1 MNAQS
6 QPNSLH
12 GACTQRDVSLAH
24 DLPAALDVL
33 VLADTTTKHINTIR
47 DHLAAFEKFS
57 RHRVVTMDYRYFKRK
72 RRSGSVDFGNFDA
85 VVLHYSVIVSDRGRL
100 SSYFREQLAAFA
112 GLKIIFIQDEYR
124 WIDATAAGMAS
135 CEFHVIFSVVN
146 EEIIDRIY
154 RHPALAGV
162 RKEITLTGF
171 VPTELLGREV
181 PRYADRAIDV
191 GYRARRVPS
200 WLGSF
205 AHEKWLIGQKFGE
218 AAKRFELTCDIESD
232 EHKRIYGEAWIAFTS
247 NCKAMLGTE
256 SGASVC
262 DFDGTLQAR
271 VEAYEAANK
280 DASFEEVRRAVLADV
295 DGALT
300 IQVISPRCF
309 EAAALRTLMILYPGA
324 YSGRLTPWRHYV
336 PLERD
341 FSNLE
346 EVVAVLRDPLRAESI
361 IESAYR
367 EVACNKNNTF
377 EGFVEHFDRVVDEE
391 FSRRAISR
399 TKPPAEREQI
409 EQLAKRFESLVRVRA
424 KLILTV
430 RSVVFF
436 VIDRLVP
443 REAQPKVM
451 AGAQSVWRSLFR

>member
-1 MNAQS
+1 MNP
-6 QPNSLH
+6 QPQPGSLR
-12 GACTQRDVSLAH
+12 GMVLSSDASSVRDLSSAFN
-24 DLPAALDVL
+24 VL
-33 VLADTTTKHINTIR
+33 VLADTTTKHTNTIR

-57 RHRVVTMDYRYFKRK
+57 HHRVSTMDYRYFKRK
-72 RRSGSVDFGNFDA
+72 RRSSPVALDRFDV
-85 VVLHYSVIVSDRGRL
+85 VVLHYSVIVSNRGRL
-100 SSYFREQLAAFA
+100 SDYFREQLAKFG

-135 CEFHVIFSVVN
+135 CGFHVIFSVVN
-146 EEIIDRIY
+146 KEIVDRVY
-154 RHPALAGV
+154 HHPELAEV

-171 VPTELLGREV
+171 VPTELLNRKV
-181 PRYADRAIDV
+181 PRYADRSIDV

-205 AHEKWLIGQKFGE
+205 AHEKWLIGEQFDE
-218 AAKRFELTCDIESD
+218 AAKRFDLTCDIESD
-232 EHKRIYGEAWIAFTS
+232 EHKRLYGEAWIDFMS

-271 VEAYEAANK
+271 VEAYEAANSG
-280 DASFEEVRRAVLADV
+280 ASFEDVRRAVLADV

-324 YSGRLTPWRHYV
+324 YSSRLTPWRHYV

-341 FSNLE
+341 FSNLQ
-346 EVVAVLRDPLRAESI
+346 EVVAILRDPLRAEAI
-361 IESAYR
+361 TECAYR
-367 EVACNKNNTF
+367 EVACNKINTF

-391 FSRRAISR
+391 FPRRAVSHAKR
-399 TKPPAEREQI
+399 PVEFERI
-409 EQLAKRFESLVRVRA
+409 EPLAKRFESVVRA
-424 KLILTV
+424 RTGLILTV

-436 VIDRLVP
+436 AIDRLVP
-443 REAQPKVM
+443 REAQPKIM
-451 AGAQSVWRSLFR
+451 AAAQSVWRSLFR